1 MWMHERFSGGS
12 GGDGR
17 DTLAEEIR
25 RWSAHVATDGSP
37 LYGRIASAVAEDP
50 DLLDV
55 VAESRR
61 NQPVPLLFLAAVHYT
76 LAAAPDH
83 ALARWYPTVSGS
95 AISADDPAEALRDFV
110 LHHRGTITD
119 LVRTRSVQTN
129 EVGRCAL
136 LLPAFGIVARRSE
149 RPLAIIEIGC
159 SAGLNLRFDDYR
171 VDYVGPDGDVSA
183 GRLDS
188 PVVLT
193 CAMRGRR
200 PPLPDAGMEIGSRL
214 GIDLRP
220 LYVAD
225 PADAAWVRALVWPD
239 QPERHRRLGQ
249 AMRLLVEDPPALI
262 AGDALIDLPAVV
274 GRVPAEH
281 AVCVVTSHVMNQLS
295 PNARDELDS
304 VFERLGGTRPI
315 WRISNEWLHTDTP
328 QLELA
333 EYRGDHHRHE
343 LLARVD
349 KHGAWIDWTGPD

>member
-1 MWMHERFSGGS
+1 MQERFSEGS

-17 DTLAEEIR
+17 DTLADEIR
-25 RWSAHVATDGSP
+25 RWSAHVAGDGSP
-37 LYGRIASAVAEDP
+37 LYSRIASAVADDP

-61 NQPVPLLFLAAVHYT
+61 NQPVPLLFLAAVHST
-76 LAAAPDH
+76 LATVPDH
-83 ALARWYPTVSGS
+83 PLARWYPTVSGGDV
-95 AISADDPAEALRDFV
+95 AADDPAEALRDFV
-110 LHHRGTITD
+110 QRHRGTITE
-119 LVRTRSVQTN
+119 LVRNRSVQTN

-136 LLPAFGIVARRSE
+136 LLPAFEIVSRRAE

-171 VDYVGPDGDVSA
+171 VDYTGPSGHVSA

-193 CAMRGRR
+193 CTVRGRR
-200 PPLPDAGMEIGSRL
+200 PPLPDAGIAVGSRI

-220 LYVAD
+220 LDVAD
-225 PADAAWVRALVWPD
+225 PADAAWARALVWPD
-239 QPERHRRLGQ
+239 QPERHHRLGH
-249 AMRLLVEDPPALI
+249 AIRLLVEDPPALFT
-262 AGDALIDLPAVV
+262 GDALLDLPAHVAD
-274 GRVPAEH
+274 VPAEH
-281 AVCVVTSHVMNQLS
+281 AVCVVTSHVLNQL
-295 PNARDELDS
+295 PANARDELDS

-333 EYRGDHHRHE
+333 AYHGDHHRHE